1 MSPRK
6 DRKINGKLYIFVAD
20 SGEKQKLTKY
30 VGQLKIAGYLVRVE
44 KITNDTK
51 GLPPDGLKA
60 YKKDFPHGRWG
71 VWARPKSGWKK

>member
-1 MSPRK
+1 MPPRK
-6 DRKINGKLYIFVAD
+6 NIRIDGKIYMFASSD
-20 SGEKQKLTKY
+20 SSKKNLANYVKQVKE
-30 VGQLKIAGYLVRVE
+30 AGYLVRVA

-71 VWARPKSGWKK
+71 VWVHKK